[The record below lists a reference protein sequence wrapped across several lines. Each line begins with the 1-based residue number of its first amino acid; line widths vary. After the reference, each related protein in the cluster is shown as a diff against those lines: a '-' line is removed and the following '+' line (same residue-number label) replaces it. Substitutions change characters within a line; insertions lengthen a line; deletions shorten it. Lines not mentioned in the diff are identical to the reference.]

1 MQSAFSKAVD
11 LLSRAEQS
19 ALDIRL
25 KLKKKGYDE
34 EEIKA
39 AIAKLYDL
47 HYLSDRRYAESYIR
61 RYSGSKSRSLI
72 TRELYMKD
80 IHIDDLDL
88 IFDEVYEYENLN
100 EEKIIRSLLE
110 HNFKNA
116 DFTDEKVKK
125 RAISFLI
132 RHGFNYSSAT
142 LYLT

>member
-25 KLKKKGYDE
+25 KLKNKGYNE
-34 EEIKA
+34 EEIQA
-39 AIAKLYDL
+39 AIDKLYEL
-47 HYLSDRRYAESYIR
+47 SYLSDRRYAESYIR

-80 IHIDDLDL
+80 IHIDDLDE
-88 IFDEVYEYENLN
+88 IFNEVYEYENLD

-116 DFTDEKVKK
+116 DFADEKVKK